1 MTARTSSL
9 LRGGDPAPGDPA
21 AVRRLVLQLR
31 DAVDRIGDATA
42 LIRAVGADGT
52 VWTGAAAS
60 AFTARRTQLLTR
72 LNTAHSAYDGAA
84 DALQRWLTS
93 LQHAQAEAAAIVAKA
108 HALPPADGH
117 PSPALAALQ
126 HARDRLEAR
135 ARAEARACAHDVE
148 AATDAVGQFAHGF
161 WQHVSDEL
169 TKDLLAANHVLEK
182 ASALL
187 GMAALL
193 TCWIPFAGQVFAT
206 AALATSA
213 LLVVSDALLFAGGHK
228 SGKEL
233 LVDAGG
239 LALGGAGGAA
249 KGAFA
254 AAKQAS
260 VFTAAAGQAERV
272 AAQAERAG
280 ARGILTNAAG
290 DADLFAALAGA
301 ARADS
306 SAGVAFRSAVFDT
319 VHPIRSAQGGI
330 IDASVT
336 RPLVDLAQH
345 YRPMTLLEQWRPSDV
360 TQLVSGAVVTA
371 DTGNTVREFRQ
382 QILSGQP

>member
-1 MTARTSSL
+1 MTARTSTL

-60 AFTARRTQLLTR
+60 AFTTRRTQLLTR
-72 LNTAHSAYDGAA
+72 LNTAYSAYDGAA

-254 AAKQAS
+254 AAKEAS
-260 VFTAAAGQAERV
+260 LFTAAAKEASVLRHAADDAELL
-272 AAQAERAG
+272 G
-280 ARGILTNAAG
+280 
-290 DADLFAALAGA
+290 ALAGA
-301 ARADS
+301 ARANS
-306 SAGVAFRSAVFDT
+306 AAGVAFRSAVFDT
-319 VHPIRSAQGGI
+319 VHPIRSAQGSI

-336 RPLVDLAQH
+336 RPLFDLAQH

>member
-21 AVRRLVLQLR
+21 AVRRLVRQLR

-42 LIRAVGADGT
+42 LIRAVGSDGT

-72 LNTAHSAYDGAA
+72 LNTAHAAYDGAA

-108 HALPPADGH
+108 HALPPSDGH

-193 TCWIPFAGQVFAT
+193 TCWIPFAGEVFAT

-260 VFTAAAGQAERV
+260 VFTAAAKQASVLRH
-272 AAQAERAG
+272 AADDAELLG
-280 ARGILTNAAG
+280 
-290 DADLFAALAGA
+290 ALAGA
-301 ARADS
+301 ARANS

-319 VHPIRSAQGGI
+319 VHPIRSAQGSI

-336 RPLVDLAQH
+336 RPLFDLAQH

-360 TQLVSGAVVTA
+360 TQLVSGTVVTVDA
-371 DTGNTVREFRQ
+371 GNTVREFRQ

>member
-1 MTARTSSL
+1 MTARTSGL

-84 DALQRWLTS
+84 DALQRWLTG

-193 TCWIPFAGQVFAT
+193 TCWIPFAGEVFAT

-254 AAKQAS
+254 AAKEAS
-260 VFTAAAGQAERV
+260 VFTAAAKEASVMRHAADDAELL
-272 AAQAERAG
+272 G
-280 ARGILTNAAG
+280 
-290 DADLFAALAGA
+290 ALAGA
-301 ARADS
+301 ARANS
-306 SAGVAFRSAVFDT
+306 SAGLAFRSAVFDA

-336 RPLVDLAQH
+336 RPLIDLAQH
-345 YRPMTLLEQWRPSDV
+345 YRPMTLLEQWRPSNV
-360 TQLVSGAVVTA
+360 TQLVSGAVVTVDA
-371 DTGNTVREFRQ
+371 GNTVREFRQ